1 MNKYSDGEAEQF
13 SNEVHTIIR
22 SFKGSPLK
30 AESMYYLQLEL
41 DEMCNKWK
49 ARIGFLPEVE
59 GDFGTGSLKRL
70 VVVQDG
76 PDSIRVNYEVDEDA
90 EFVQKRDAVAQELMD
105 MPGGEH
111 LGEW

>member
-1 MNKYSDGEAEQF
+1 MQTYDKANAQQFARELYSILR
-13 SNEVHTIIR
+13 N
-22 SFKGSPLK
+22 FKGSPLT

-76 PDSIRVNYEVDEDA
+76 TDSIRVNYEVDEDA

>member
-1 MNKYSDGEAEQF
+1 MQTYDKANDEQF
-13 SNEVHTIIR
+13 ASELHTIAM
-22 SFKGSPLK
+22 SFKGSPLN

-76 PDSIRVNYEVDEDA
+76 TDSIRVNYEVDEDA

>member
-1 MNKYSDGEAEQF
+1 MNKYSDIDARRFIYEAE
-13 SNEVHTIIR
+13 TILR
-22 SFKGSPLK
+22 NFKGSPLN

-76 PDSIRVNYEVDEDA
+76 TDSIRVNYEVDEDA

>member
-1 MNKYSDGEAEQF
+1 MQTYDKANDEQF
-13 SNEVHTIIR
+13 ASELHTIIR
-22 SFKGSPLK
+22 SFKGSPLN

-76 PDSIRVNYEVDEDA
+76 TDSIRVNYEVDEDA